1 MQTNGDGVIGAYVHG
16 IYPRSEAVVA
26 ATRDLDRGRTTPEAA
41 LREFERDLDDFVGV
55 QRAAGLDFLS
65 DGLLRWQDIFRPL
78 VDSADGM
85 HARTM
90 VRWFDNNSFFRAPE
104 VDAPIAL
111 GALPELFEARV
122 RVPESRVATLPSPLL
137 FSRAAIATGE
147 RNHLMFDL
155 ARSVLRPLAEML
167 VANGYSL
174 IHFQEPWLAY
184 NGIEKEDF
192 KLFSESLGMVVD
204 GLGAT
209 TVLHTYFGDAGPWA
223 SQLRDLPVD
232 AIGIDFIETDLE
244 SLGSNWPTGIMVGC
258 LDGRSSRMESA
269 EDTVSFVRRVVDAL
283 APPSLFVSSNSDLEL
298 LGRQTADAKV
308 RVLGEAASRLRD
320 ELR

>member
-1 MQTNGDGVIGAYVHG
+1 VGIKAYVHG

-26 ATRDLDRGRTTPEAA
+26 ATRDLDRGRTTPESA
-41 LREFERDLDDFVGV
+41 LREFERDLDDFVGI

-78 VDSADGM
+78 VDSANGM

-104 VDAPIAL
+104 VDGPISL
-111 GALPELFEARV
+111 GALSVAFDTRA
-122 RVPESRVATLPSPLL
+122 RVPEPRVATLPSPLL
-137 FSRAAIATGE
+137 FSRVAVGTGD

-155 ARSVLRPLAEML
+155 ARGVLRPVAEML

-192 KLFSESLGMVVD
+192 KLFSESLGMIVD

-232 AIGIDFIETDLE
+232 VIGIDFIETDLE
-244 SLGSNWPTGIMVGC
+244 SLGSNWSTGVMVGC

-269 EDTVSFVRRVVDAL
+269 DDTVAFIRRVADVL

-298 LGRQTADAKV
+298 LGRDTADAKL
-308 RVLGEAASRLRD
+308 RVLGEATSRLRD
-320 ELR
+320 ELP